1 MGEFIHEYKEVSEM
15 AEISATMPDE
25 LVEALDAASEA
36 TNQSRNDLIRQAVES
51 YLEDLQDAALAMD
64 RLNDEDDK
72 FLDWE
77 DVKRDLLSQ
86 ERTPSPPAPLP
97 EVEG

>member
-1 MGEFIHEYKEVSEM
+1 M

-51 YLEDLQDAALAMD
+51 YLEDLQDAVLAVE
-64 RLNDEDDK
+64 RLNDESDR

-77 DVKRDLLSQ
+77 DVKRDLLS
-86 ERTPSPPAPLP
+86 
-97 EVEG
+97 

>member
-1 MGEFIHEYKEVSEM
+1 M

-51 YLEDLQDAALAMD
+51 YLEDLQDAVLAVE
-64 RLNDEDDK
+64 RLNDESDR
-72 FLDWE
+72 FLDWK
-77 DVKRDLLSQ
+77 DVKRDLLS
-86 ERTPSPPAPLP
+86 
-97 EVEG
+97 